1 MECAIVER
9 HPSIESLR
17 KVTLANSKD
26 PLEIDSVTRHLQI
39 CYKCAQRVGTI
50 KEGDFGDIWTPD

>member
-1 MECAIVER
+1 MECVIAKE

-17 KVTLANSKD
+17 KVTLANSRD
-26 PLEIDSVTRHLQI
+26 PHEIVYVERHLQI
-39 CYKCAQRVGTI
+39 CYACAQRVGTI